1 MEEEVGRYTMS
12 FMRPINT
19 YPRNYYIKKYLFFAS
34 VYAFHGL
41 GYLYVNSQVKT
52 DRVYDVALSI
62 DRLIPLI
69 PEWAWIY
76 EMIFIFPIFLIILL
90 DSLEDVKRVGFSI
103 IMCDLVAYPIF
114 LLFPVMSVRPVV
126 PMNTPSEILLNFIY
140 YVDLPTNC
148 FPSLHVAVSMV
159 SALAIYHKKGLSGI
173 WAILLGILISLS
185 TLFTKQHYFVDVI
198 SGLLLAI
205 STYYAFCVGAYQ
217 ERVFRRLARQSHG

>member
-1 MEEEVGRYTMS
+1 MS
-12 FMRPINT
+12 FMRPIST
-19 YPRNYYIKKYLFFAS
+19 YPRDYYIKKYLIFAF
-34 VYAFHGL
+34 VYAFHGF

-52 DRVYDVALSI
+52 DRLYDVTLPI

-76 EMIFIFPIFLIILL
+76 EMLFIFPIFLVIFL
-90 DSLEDVKRVGFSI
+90 DSLEEIKRVGFSI

-114 LLFPVMSVRPVV
+114 LFFPVMSVRPVV
-126 PMNTPSEILLNFIY
+126 PMETPSEILLNFIY

-159 SALAIYHKKGLSGI
+159 SALAIYHKKGLNGI
-173 WAILLGILISLS
+173 WALLLGTLISLS

-205 STYYAFCVGAYQ
+205 FTYYGFYVEAYQ
-217 ERVFRRLARQSHG
+217 ERIFKWLAQQSHG